1 MLESAG
7 LVMGEQIPIPSNLW
21 ETGKARKH
29 DNIRQLTITGSPL
42 VEVVDLFCGGGGFS
56 TGAIQGGAKVVLAID
71 FWKPALKVHH
81 ANHPNVPTAEIELG
95 GSIVETAVFI
105 REHLTPG
112 SHFHLHGSPP
122 CQALSNASNRDSE
135 EGMVLVNW
143 FIDLVRYMK
152 PNSWSMENVVPVAKK
167 IDKHRP
173 GTPYVKLNSA
183 DFGVPQTRNRIF
195 AGEGWVAE
203 PTHTKDDWVSVIE
216 ALPDLQGE
224 LEMTI
229 NKNIRQRTVEEPMRS
244 ITSKTPSQTRIVSR
258 RRKKGE
264 QPQSYPPEN
273 PAHTITRLPHIA
285 ERIVSNTDGC
295 STSMSRRCQSVDR
308 DISKPAK
315 TIHRNA
321 VSLRMVFPI
330 QRKVGTLKVNGR
342 KLQPLWREADEPINT
357 ITRMRIDV
365 GTLPEEATREN
376 PMKAQ
381 KIRSLTL
388 DESKILQ
395 GFPNDYK
402 IPYDKKADAWII
414 VGNAVCPPVAEAII
428 RGLKL

>member
-21 ETGKARKH
+21 ETGKAREH
-29 DNIRQLTITGSPL
+29 DNIRQMTITGSPL

-71 FWKPALKVHH
+71 NWKPALKVHH

-152 PNSWSMENVVPVAKK
+152 PNSWSMENVIPVAKK

-229 NKNIRQRTVEEPMRS
+229 NKNIRQRTVDEPMRS
-244 ITSKTPSQTRIVSR
+244 MTSKTPSQTRIVSR

-264 QPQSYPPEN
+264 EPQSYPPEN
-273 PAHTITRLPHIA
+273 PAHTITQLPHIA

-295 STSMSRRCQSVDR
+295 STSMSRRCQSVDT

-315 TIHRNA
+315 TIHNNPVSIRHIRLEALGSNA
-321 VSLRMVFPI
+321 KRQNDRPI
-330 QRKVGTLKVNGR
+330 
-342 KLQPLWREADEPINT
+342 DEPSKT
-357 ITRMRIDV
+357 ICGSGNQVGARIFNH
-365 GTLPEEATREN
+365 EN
-376 PMKAQ
+376 EVAV

-395 GFPNDYK
+395 GFPDDYK
-402 IPYDKKADAWII
+402 IPYDRKRDAWVI

-428 RGLKL
+428 RGLKP